1 MDANEKISQ
10 YNHTQYGNDIEI
22 QWLLHVGT
30 YIKKKKKWKEKKRRQ
45 TYNTIKHIITYAAR
59 TYT

>member
-30 YIKKKKKWKEKKRRQ
+30 YIKKKKKMERKE
-45 TYNTIKHIITYAAR
+45 A
-59 TYT
+59 